1 MQTRRG
7 RRGRDPRSRP
17 SLRMRLVCAW
27 LTSTRTKRVLADE
40 ASTEAD
46 RRRNRAEGPAVV
58 PRRLLRTHD
67 VTVHHRD
74 GLRCAEVVVQGRRP
88 TRTIVYVHGGGYIDP
103 LVVQHWDLMAAL
115 AAENDARVIAPFYP
129 LAPRGRPRRSSRP
142 SSTSTC
148 G

>member
-1 MQTRRG
+1 MQTG
-7 RRGRDPRSRP
+7 ESAAVVTPRSRP

-27 LTSTRTKRVLADE
+27 LTSARTKRILADE

-74 GLRCAEVVVQGRRP
+74 GLRCAAP
-88 TRTIVYVHGGGYIDP
+88 DP
-103 LVVQHWDLMAAL
+103 QATATSAHAL
-115 AAENDARVIAPFYP
+115 ARK
-129 LAPRGRPRRSSRP
+129 RSSA
-142 SSTSTC
+142 
-148 G
+148 